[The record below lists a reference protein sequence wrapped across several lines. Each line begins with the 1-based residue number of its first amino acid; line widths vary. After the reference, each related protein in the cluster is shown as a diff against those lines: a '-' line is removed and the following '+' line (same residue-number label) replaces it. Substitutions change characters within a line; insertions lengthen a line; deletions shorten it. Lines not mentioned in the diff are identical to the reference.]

1 MYSNE
6 CVACSTL
13 ISLARRASLCPLRQ
27 SNRRPHLTH
36 TYSVVGKGNS
46 DRDLCKFH
54 YGATS
59 FSPPPF
65 GIWTPERC
73 FSDFFSFLH
82 ARVTCARLA
91 IFSPRD
97 PYPPARP
104 VAPSPGRRPLAV
116 AGGPVCARVHDGHS
130 FCGASDVTNCHCAS
144 PPLLPSSLD
153 ADPLARPL
161 APFTPPIP
169 SIPSSATRCACAN
182 RRSSQALREAQ

>member
-36 TYSVVGKGNS
+36 TYSVVGKGTVTRRPMQISLRGYLIFTISIWNLDPREMFLGLFFFPS
-46 DRDLCKFH
+46 RSCH
-54 YGATS
+54 MRT
-59 FSPPPF
+59 F
-65 GIWTPERC
+65 GNFLPEG
-73 FSDFFSFLH
+73 SL
-82 ARVTCARLA
+82 
-91 IFSPRD
+91 
-97 PYPPARP
+97 PACP
-104 VAPSPGRRPLAV
+104 PGRPLLRSPS

-144 PPLLPSSLD
+144 PPSLPSSLD

-169 SIPSSATRCACAN
+169 SIPSSATPCACAN